1 MAMICL
7 VGTKLNHSLLPV
19 AFAFSAGTF
28 LYVSLTHIV
37 PEIGSNLKAW
47 HLLAMLAG
55 LLFPYFCFI
64 EAEFP
69 FCFEQTRR
77 QWTQHS
83 PSMCKCHRS
92 SSILLQIWE
101 REKNRFSKLQTS
113 REFLHSLS
121 CHLFF
126 SSSFIHPFI
135 HSSIHPSHTSEKNE
149 NSLTCLVRSARSLGC
164 QSILFF
170 RYV

>member
-7 VGTKLNHSLLPV
+7 VGTKLNHALLPV

-69 FCFEQTRR
+69 FCFEQTRSR
-77 QWTQHS
+77 SEAQTIYLS
-83 PSMCKCHRS
+83 ICKCHPREYS
-92 SSILLQIWE
+92 WKHDRGRRIDIRNYRPRTSFSIACHAIYSFLL
-101 REKNRFSKLQTS
+101 S
-113 REFLHSLS
+113 
-121 CHLFF
+121 FF
-126 SSSFIHPFI
+126 SP
-135 HSSIHPSHTSEKNE
+135 
-149 NSLTCLVRSARSLGC
+149 LVL
-164 QSILFF
+164 
-170 RYV
+170 

>member
-7 VGTKLNHSLLPV
+7 VGTKLNHALLPV

-69 FCFEQTRR
+69 FCFEQTRSR
-77 QWTQHS
+77 GGAQAINLSIYLQV
-83 PSMCKCHRS
+83 PSLE
-92 SSILLQIWE
+92 SILGNMIEGEESIFETTDLE
-101 REKNRFSKLQTS
+101 RVS
-113 REFLHSLS
+113 
-121 CHLFF
+121 
-126 SSSFIHPFI
+126 P
-135 HSSIHPSHTSEKNE
+135 
-149 NSLTCLVRSARSLGC
+149 
-164 QSILFF
+164 
-170 RYV
+170 

>member
-7 VGTKLNHSLLPV
+7 VGTKLNHALLPV

-69 FCFEQTRR
+69 FCFEQTRSCGGA
-77 QWTQHS
+77 QTVYL
-83 PSMCKCHRS
+83 
-92 SSILLQIWE
+92 SIYLFASAIT
-101 REKNRFSKLQTS
+101 REYS
-113 REFLHSLS
+113 
-121 CHLFF
+121 
-126 SSSFIHPFI
+126 
-135 HSSIHPSHTSEKNE
+135 
-149 NSLTCLVRSARSLGC
+149 
-164 QSILFF
+164 
-170 RYV
+170 

>member
-7 VGTKLNHSLLPV
+7 VGTKLNHALLPV

-69 FCFEQTRR
+69 FCFEQTRSR
-77 QWTQHS
+77 GGAQAINLS
-83 PSMCKCHRS
+83 IYLFASAILE
-92 SSILLQIWE
+92 SILGNMIEGEESIFETTDLE
-101 REKNRFSKLQTS
+101 RVS
-113 REFLHSLS
+113 
-121 CHLFF
+121 
-126 SSSFIHPFI
+126 P
-135 HSSIHPSHTSEKNE
+135 
-149 NSLTCLVRSARSLGC
+149 
-164 QSILFF
+164 
-170 RYV
+170 

>member
-7 VGTKLNHSLLPV
+7 VGTKLNHALLPV

-69 FCFEQTRR
+69 FCFEQTTK
-77 QWTQHS
+77 QWAQHS
-83 PSMCKCHRS
+83 PPMRKCHRS
-92 SSILLQIWE
+92 SSIIANMGEGEESIFETTDLE
-101 REKNRFSKLQTS
+101 RVS
-113 REFLHSLS
+113 
-121 CHLFF
+121 
-126 SSSFIHPFI
+126 P
-135 HSSIHPSHTSEKNE
+135 
-149 NSLTCLVRSARSLGC
+149 
-164 QSILFF
+164 
-170 RYV
+170 

>member
-7 VGTKLNHSLLPV
+7 VGTKLNHALLPV

-69 FCFEQTRR
+69 FCFEQTRSR
-77 QWTQHS
+77 GGAQAINQS
-83 PSMCKCHRS
+83 IYLFIYLQVPSLE
-92 SSILLQIWE
+92 SILGNMIEGEESIFETTDLE
-101 REKNRFSKLQTS
+101 RVS
-113 REFLHSLS
+113 
-121 CHLFF
+121 
-126 SSSFIHPFI
+126 P
-135 HSSIHPSHTSEKNE
+135 
-149 NSLTCLVRSARSLGC
+149 
-164 QSILFF
+164 
-170 RYV
+170 

>member
-7 VGTKLNHSLLPV
+7 VGTKLNHALLPV

-69 FCFEQTRR
+69 FCFEQTR
-77 QWTQHS
+77 
-83 PSMCKCHRS
+83 
-92 SSILLQIWE
+92 
-101 REKNRFSKLQTS
+101 S
-113 REFLHSLS
+113 RGGAQA
-121 CHLFF
+121 
-126 SSSFIHPFI
+126 I
-135 HSSIHPSHTSEKNE
+135 N
-149 NSLTCLVRSARSLGC
+149 
-164 QSILFF
+164 QSIYLSIYLFASAITREYSWKHDRGRRIDIRNYRPRTSF
-170 RYV
+170 SIACHAIYSFPSLVL

>member
-7 VGTKLNHSLLPV
+7 VGTELNHSLLPV

-64 EAEFP
+64 EADFP
-69 FCFEQTRR
+69 FCLEQTDERV
-77 QWTQHS
+77 
-83 PSMCKCHRS
+83 S
-92 SSILLQIWE
+92 SAIQECTTCAVIFIYIYIN
-101 REKNRFSKLQTS
+101 REPP
-113 REFLHSLS
+113 
-121 CHLFF
+121 
-126 SSSFIHPFI
+126 HPGI
-135 HSSIHPSHTSEKNE
+135 DN
-149 NSLTCLVRSARSLGC
+149 L
-164 QSILFF
+164 
-170 RYV
+170 